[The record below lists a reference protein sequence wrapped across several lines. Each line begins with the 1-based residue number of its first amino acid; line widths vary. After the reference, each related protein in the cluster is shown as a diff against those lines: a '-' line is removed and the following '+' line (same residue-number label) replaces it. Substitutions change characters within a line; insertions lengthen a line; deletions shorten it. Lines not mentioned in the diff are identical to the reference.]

1 MAVNGQTSARHGSK
15 RLNVNRANTS
25 RCRRSANDPGDRLP
39 DEQGSAQGH
48 RIFCSGPSR
57 GMRKNRCPS
66 PGRALKMP
74 ERGAARP
81 RPPISQMMDF
91 IRCPTAHVYMR
102 KRGGKPRITWGRAN
116 LPGAAV
122 CPVCYPAGH
131 CPLSRPGIAAGQ
143 VRCGL
148 ERQDR
153 WGLEGR
159 RQALRC
165 AQDLARPAT
174 RGQGH
179 GLRHPGTADARPG
192 DQGVVRGKR
201 IITTNPDTSQ
211 PCPDDIG
218 VFSQK
223 KGAFGAVPVHSGS
236 TEQAYR
242 LTGRLV

>member
-1 MAVNGQTSARHGSK
+1 MAVNAQTSARHGSK
-15 RLNVNRANTS
+15 RLNVSCANTS

-57 GMRKNRCPS
+57 GMRKNRCPL

-122 CPVCYPAGH
+122 CPVCYPAGALPVILTGH
-131 CPLSRPGIAAGQ
+131 
-143 VRCGL
+143 RCGPSQMPP
-148 ERQDR
+148 RASR
-153 WGLEGR
+153 SMGLGRTTASATVRARFGTSCDEG
-159 RQALRC
+159 
-165 AQDLARPAT
+165 ARTWPASPWN
-174 RGQGH
+174 G
-179 GLRHPGTADARPG
+179 
-192 DQGVVRGKR
+192 
-201 IITTNPDTSQ
+201 
-211 PCPDDIG
+211 
-218 VFSQK
+218 
-223 KGAFGAVPVHSGS
+223 
-236 TEQAYR
+236 
-242 LTGRLV
+242 